1 MCMALK
7 YKKIVSSTQAI
18 KLLSLLQNIFN
29 IETISKAVAHKK
41 NHGFFKKVQAEEIAQ
56 HVAQITGMDPQQHI
70 DLIECWFSN
79 PEIVDAVGRV
89 GTYV

>member
-1 MCMALK
+1 MALK

-41 NHGFFKKVQAEEIAQ
+41 TMVFLKKFKQKRLRNMLPRSQEW
-56 HVAQITGMDPQQHI
+56 T
-70 DLIECWFSN
+70 LSS
-79 PEIVDAVGRV
+79 
-89 GTYV
+89 T